1 MNLGRELTSGSICL
15 HGRCASFSI
24 LAVLVVA
31 PFQISGQ
38 ATTVTVHGVVSA
50 SDHNR
55 PQASIEIQSLDT
67 RASRTV
73 ITDASGA
80 YRVLGLTPGVYDVT
94 VRAVGYRPQ
103 REDSLRLVLGERT
116 RIDFVLE
123 RMAVELEPTVIRAE
137 RSLDVE
143 RTDVSSVVLQEE
155 IENLPL
161 NSRNV
166 LNLAAA
172 APGIRTFPVQG
183 GRSVPAAGALPAGES
198 RFTNLYVDGMDWRAV
213 YFAGII
219 AMPQD
224 GSMVPQDALRE
235 FRVYLNPY
243 DAEYSRGAA
252 YVVSAVTHSGGNNL
266 EGSLFNFHQ
275 DRWLVARGGFQR
287 VDPPY
292 RRDQFGVSVRGPI
305 KRDRLFFALSYEG
318 QVTDDFIDV
327 VPPAPAEQPTRWQ
340 SHAGTFRAPNRLHN
354 GLLRLSAP
362 RGAHTY
368 DLMWAYRD
376 LWRETGYG
384 SYSPE
389 GRYLVRDAGQ
399 VGRLT
404 LNNITLRD
412 TYASSSVVNE
422 LSIHLLRF
430 GNDQSSIRPGPTLQY
445 PSVQIGRFQFP
456 FTIRDRQLRLSNKTT
471 YMRSGFLGR
480 HIVKAGIEGTNVETR
495 VFRPNYR
502 DGWFRFDRD
511 TSTVPSLGRI
521 AVGVPGVDPSRY
533 GRSVTHGVLIGAYL
547 QDEWQPL
554 ERVTLTLG
562 LRYDADINTL
572 NQNVIAPWAN
582 DTTLQRAFGDRFLN
596 TGDRKN
602 DLNNVAPRLAASW
615 DVTGAGTTSLRA
627 GYGLMYDRVPAFG
640 AHVEARDIYWKTY
653 LVANPGT
660 IDPQVLRDDVAAGR
674 GTYRPSV
681 TLLKDDLQT
690 PVNRQW
696 SIGLGHRLLDGL
708 AINVDYVNQRVRHAY
723 VSVITNKGPNNT
735 RPVSARFGDITLWD
749 DFGDARYRALLTS
762 VTYDRAPTRVT
773 LAYTL
778 SHSESEFGEFTLSDF
793 ADSASYVMQRSE
805 GDERHR
811 VAVSILSRLPYN
823 VDVSLLGI
831 IASPRP
837 FLVKIGVD
845 QNNNGTDLDDWPGG
859 VRTHLRSGWPYW
871 YRSLDLRL
879 SKRLGR
885 VDAITEVFNLFNT
898 ANFSDYQAIQSALGY
913 AEPIGEFPR
922 RQGQLG
928 LRYRF

>member
-1 MNLGRELTSGSICL
+1 MASGSICL
-15 HGRCASFSI
+15 ARRCASSLV
-24 LAVLVVA
+24 LALSLGA
-31 PFQISGQ
+31 PFHISGQ
-38 ATTVTVHGVVSA
+38 STTVTVYGVVST
-50 SDHNR
+50 DDRNR
-55 PQASIEIQSLDT
+55 PQARIEIRSIET
-67 RASRTV
+67 RASRAV

-80 YRVLGLTPGVYDVT
+80 YRVLGLAPGTYDVV
-94 VRAVGYRPQ
+94 VRAVGYRAE
-103 REDSLRLVLGERT
+103 RMDSLRLVLGERT

-123 RMAVELEPTVIRAE
+123 RLAVSLEPTVVRAE
-137 RSLDVE
+137 RRLHME

-166 LNLAAA
+166 LNLAAI
-172 APGIRTFPVQG
+172 APGVRTFPVQG

-243 DAEYSRGAA
+243 DAEFSRGAA
-252 YVVSAVTHSGGNNL
+252 YVVSAVTHRGGNNF
-266 EGSLFNFHQ
+266 EGSLFSFHQ

-292 RRDQFGVSVRGPI
+292 RREQFGGSVRGPI

-327 VPPAPAEQPTRWQ
+327 VPPGPAEQPTRWQ
-340 SHAGTFRAPNRLHN
+340 AYAGTFRAPNRLHN

-368 DLMWAYRD
+368 DLTWAYRD
-376 LWRETGYG
+376 LWRETNYG
-384 SYSPE
+384 TYSPD
-389 GRYLVRDAGQ
+389 GRYLVREGGQ
-399 VGRLT
+399 AGRLT

-412 TYASSSVVNE
+412 TYASSSILNE

-445 PSVQIGRFQFP
+445 PSVQLGRFNFP

-471 YMRSGFLGR
+471 WILRGFVGQ
-480 HIVKAGIEGTNVETR
+480 HILKAGIEGTNVETR

-521 AVGVPGVDPSRY
+521 GVGVAGVDPDRL
-533 GRSVTHGVLIGAYL
+533 GRSVTHGALVGAYL
-547 QDEWQPL
+547 QDEWQPFD
-554 ERVTLTLG
+554 RVTLTAG

-572 NQNVIAPWAN
+572 NQKVVAPWAT

-596 TGDRKN
+596 TGDRKH
-602 DLNNVAPRLAASW
+602 DLDNVAPRLAASW

-653 LVANPGT
+653 VIPNPGT
-660 IDPQVLRDDVAAGR
+660 TDPQALRDSVAAGR
-674 GTYRPSV
+674 GTLRPNV
-681 TLLKDDLQT
+681 ILLKDDLQT

-696 SIGLGHRLLDGL
+696 SIGVGHRVFDRF
-708 AINVDYVNQRVRHAY
+708 AINLDYVNQRVKHAY

-735 RPVSARFGDITLWD
+735 RPISSRFGDITLWD

-778 SHSESEFGEFTLSDF
+778 SHSESEFGEFTLSDY
-793 ADSASYVMQRSE
+793 ADSASYVMQQSE

-811 VAVSILSRLPYN
+811 VAVSTLARIPYN

-837 FLVKIGVD
+837 FLVKTGVD
-845 QNNNGTDLDDWPGG
+845 ENNNGTDLDDWPDG
-859 VRTHLRSGWPYW
+859 VRTHRRSGWPHW

-879 SKRLGR
+879 SRRLAGID
-885 VDAITEVFNLFNT
+885 VITEVFNIFNT
-898 ANFSDYQAIQSALGY
+898 ANFSDYQSIQSDLGY

-922 RQGQLG
+922 RQGQIG
-928 LRYRF
+928 IRYRF